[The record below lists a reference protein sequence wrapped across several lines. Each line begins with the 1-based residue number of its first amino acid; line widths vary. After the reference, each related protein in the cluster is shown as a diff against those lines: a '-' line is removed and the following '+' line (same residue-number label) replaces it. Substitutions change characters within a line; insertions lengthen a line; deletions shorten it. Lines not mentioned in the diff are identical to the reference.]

1 MSIRGDIILV
11 PSQILCTVH
20 PRRTTQILVAIL
32 PRLALANANA
42 GDLDGDTFFVC
53 WDEGLVPPRT
63 VAPADYSGTA
73 EQVFG
78 SISPKDMVHHFA
90 FSDQASRRSSIQV
103 LISYLCAINI
113 LMEEDARQ
121 NQLHQGIHI
130 AALSYSIQFHQGI
143 IADQACDSLSLSL
156 CVPVKQTTLG
166 RLNNLFMRWADARGA
181 SCGECLQISDLF
193 SRGVD
198 SVKTGEV
205 LRIPEHLK
213 NCPENY
219 EQLGGHQC
227 TFLFGRRATRMEQS
241 AAQNQSCHAAI
252 FCGAWLL

>member
-1 MSIRGDIILV
+1 MSIREDRILV

-53 WDEGLVPPRT
+53 WDEGLVPPGT

-121 NQLHQGIHI
+121 NQFHQGIHI
-130 AALSYSIQFHQGI
+130 AALSYFIQFHHGI

-156 CVPVKQTTLG
+156 CVPV
-166 RLNNLFMRWADARGA
+166 NADDARATQQSIHAVGRCQRRKLRRVPA
-181 SCGECLQISDLF
+181 DQRSVFAGHRLCKDR
-193 SRGVD
+193 RG
-198 SVKTGEV
+198 
-205 LRIPEHLK
+205 
-213 NCPENY
+213 
-219 EQLGGHQC
+219 
-227 TFLFGRRATRMEQS
+227 
-241 AAQNQSCHAAI
+241 AQNPRAPEELSGELRAARWVPHCIHA
-252 FCGAWLL
+252 